1 MKICNPKQIARAW
14 VVFQR
19 NWWAHNQVVALCREH
34 PKKAWALLQHLLVLA
49 NTKDLILDVGAG
61 PLEDFIRAHA
71 STYIKRIELLAANNV
86 RFRKALRNVWIP
98 AGKDDATMR
107 LVKLGCMP
115 LELTNKKKTESVA
128 RFAPQDAPPPEP

>member
-61 PLEDFIRAHA
+61 PLEDFIRTHA
-71 STYIKRIELLAANNV
+71 STYIKRIELLAANNI

-98 AGKDDATMR
+98 ASNDDVSRR
-107 LVKLGCMP
+107 LVKLGCIP
-115 LELTNKKKTESVA
+115 LELTNKKKAESDA
-128 RFAPQDAPPPEP
+128 GSALQDAPPP